1 MDNSSLDLMRAER
14 QLKRSLDC
22 DVSKEE
28 LDFFNGNLTKEDIK
42 RLLVRL
48 KNLQRNIEVKGQDL
62 KETMCEPTLLDVLAK
77 KVNNL
82 LMKLQAYGRIR
93 RPKVRKK
100 EVTTKSSTWTLP
112 IHKRAELFKKYY
124 VEEEHK
130 GFHIGGGQLNL
141 INSPKKKHFKE
152 DLKPP

>member
-14 QLKRSLDC
+14 QLKRGLDC
-22 DVSKEE
+22 DASKEE

-82 LMKLQAYGRIR
+82 LMKLQAYGRAR
-93 RPKVRKK
+93 RPKEKKKGTTHKNSSRK
-100 EVTTKSSTWTLP
+100 LP
-112 IHKRAELFKKYY
+112 FSKVAEL
-124 VEEEHK
+124 
-130 GFHIGGGQLNL
+130 L
-141 INSPKKKHFKE
+141 KE
-152 DLKPP
+152 DYEEKKLNCVLNKSVI